1 MRRPERRVSDMST
14 LVLFGVAVALL
25 FVGIALGWLTAAT
38 RQRGLISMLESKIAD
53 LSARF
58 EIRSAEAA
66 RLHLRVEQLGAADV
80 KCAALTA
87 QLDAERRSGQDKVA
101 VIEQAEV
108 RLREAFQ
115 AMGAEALRQNSESF
129 LQLAR
134 TSLSEMQQSTSSDL
148 ELRQQAISEL
158 VSPIKETLEKMD
170 GTIQKVELARVGSYE
185 SLIEQL
191 RSMGET
197 QRELSGRTRQLGEAL
212 RSPTVRGRWGEMQLK
227 RVCEM
232 AGMLD
237 HCDFTEQTTIDTG
250 DGKLRP
256 DLTVRLP
263 GGKVIIVDAK
273 APLMSYLAAIECT
286 EETER
291 ERLMRDH
298 SRQVRDHMV
307 KLGQKAYWGQFEST
321 PEFVVMFLPGETF
334 FSAALQY
341 DPGLIE
347 YGFDQHVIPS
357 SPTTLIA
364 LLRSIAY
371 GWQQD
376 RVAKNAEEISALGK
390 EMYAR
395 ISTFSNHFDTLRRGL
410 EKSVEAY
417 NSAVG
422 SLERKVLP
430 QARRFRD
437 LGAGTVAEIDPLDSI
452 DLTMRRL
459 EVPEE
464 RAADMA
470 TEARDSTVAPP
481 PPPIPTHISDVPA
494 RITGLPPTY
503 VEHPHFPG

>member
-1 MRRPERRVSDMST
+1 MSDVTPM
-14 LVLFGVAVALL
+14 VLFGVAVALL
-25 FVGIALGWLTAAT
+25 AVGVGLGWLAAVT
-38 RQRGLISMLESKIAD
+38 RQRTLLGVLQSRVAD

-66 RLHLRVEQLGAADV
+66 RLNLRVEQLGAADV

-87 QLDAERRSGQDKVA
+87 QLDAERKSNDDKVA
-101 VIEQAEV
+101 VIEQAEQ

-115 AMGAEALRQNSESF
+115 SMGAEALRQNSESF

-148 ELRQQAISEL
+148 ELRQQAISEM

-197 QRELSGRTRQLGEAL
+197 QRELSGRTKQLGEAL

-237 HCDFTEQTTIDTG
+237 HCDFTEQTTIDSG

-273 APLMSYLAAIECT
+273 APLMAYLAAIECT
-286 EETER
+286 DEVER

-376 RVAKNAEEISALGK
+376 RIAKNAEEISALGK
-390 EMYAR
+390 EMYSR
-395 ISTFSNHFDTLRRGL
+395 ISTFSNHFDTLRRSL

-430 QARRFRD
+430 QARKFRD
-437 LGAGTVAEIDPLDSI
+437 LGAGTVAE
-452 DLTMRRL
+452 
-459 EVPEE
+459 
-464 RAADMA
+464 
-470 TEARDSTVAPP
+470 
-481 PPPIPTHISDVPA
+481 
-494 RITGLPPTY
+494 
-503 VEHPHFPG
+503 

>member
-1 MRRPERRVSDMST
+1 
-14 LVLFGVAVALL
+14 
-25 FVGIALGWLTAAT
+25 
-38 RQRGLISMLESKIAD
+38 
-53 LSARF
+53 
-58 EIRSAEAA
+58 
-66 RLHLRVEQLGAADV
+66 
-80 KCAALTA
+80 
-87 QLDAERRSGQDKVA
+87 
-101 VIEQAEV
+101 
-108 RLREAFQ
+108 
-115 AMGAEALRQNSESF
+115 
-129 LQLAR
+129 
-134 TSLSEMQQSTSSDL
+134 
-148 ELRQQAISEL
+148 
-158 VSPIKETLEKMD
+158 
-170 GTIQKVELARVGSYE
+170 
-185 SLIEQL
+185 
-191 RSMGET
+191 
-197 QRELSGRTRQLGEAL
+197 
-212 RSPTVRGRWGEMQLK
+212 
-227 RVCEM
+227 
-232 AGMLD
+232 
-237 HCDFTEQTTIDTG
+237 
-250 DGKLRP
+250 
-256 DLTVRLP
+256 
-263 GGKVIIVDAK
+263 VIIVDAK